1 MKFYTPKSFKEPI
14 RVALLSGHVTIVEYE
29 PTELHPRFVREA
41 IAQGAIPEGVPESLM
56 KAADE
61 ATSDI
66 KPEDRHAQIKQVLLD
81 MVEHAKTTE
90 GADEFTATGLPS
102 IAAVKKRL
110 GGTVTKEEVYSA
122 WAEVNPDKGE
132 DE

>member
-1 MKFYTPKSFKEPI
+1 MKFYTPSSFKEPI
-14 RVALLSGHVTIVEYE
+14 RVALTTGHVTIVDYE

-41 IAQGAIPEGVPESLM
+41 VSLGAVPEGVSEALM
-56 KAADE
+56 KAAE
-61 ATSDI
+61 APTSEV

-81 MVEHAKTTE
+81 MIEHAKTTE

-102 IAAVKKRL
+102 IPAVKKRL
-110 GGTVTKEEVYSA
+110 RGDVTKEEVYSA
-122 WAEVNPDKGE
+122 WSEVDPDKGN